1 MTMPQTLSLET
12 LPGLV
17 GAPLG
22 PSGWVEV
29 TQARINQFAEAT
41 GDHQWIHVDVEK
53 ARTGPFG
60 TTVAHGLLTL
70 SMIGVMGKDVFKFE
84 GFKMGVNYGY
94 EKVRFPTPVPVGSN
108 IRLRAQVVSFEPVGA
123 VYQTVIELTVEVE
136 GAAKPA
142 CVTQM
147 IFRHTP

>member
-1 MTMPQTLSLET
+1 MQTLSLDT

-17 GAPLG
+17 GKTLG
-22 PSGWVEV
+22 PSDWVRV
-29 TQARINQFAEAT
+29 TQDRINQFAEAT
-41 GDHQWIHVDVEK
+41 GDNQWIHVDVEK
-53 ARTGPFG
+53 AATGPFG
-60 TTVAHGLLTL
+60 KTVAHGLLTL

-94 EKVRFPTPVPVGSN
+94 EKIRFPTPVPVDSN
-108 IRLRAQVVSFEPVGA
+108 LRVRVQVVSFEPVGA
-123 VYQTVIELTVEVE
+123 VWQTVVEFTVEVE

-142 CVTQM
+142 CVAQM

>member
-1 MTMPQTLSLET
+1 MQSLSLDT

-17 GAPLG
+17 GKTLG
-22 PSGWVEV
+22 PSEWVRV
-29 TQARINQFAEAT
+29 TQDRINQFAEAT
-41 GDHQWIHVDVEK
+41 GDKQWIHVDVEK
-53 ARTGPFG
+53 AATGPFG
-60 TTVAHGLLTL
+60 KTVAHGLLTL

-94 EKVRFPTPVPVGSN
+94 EKIRFPTPVPVDSN
-108 IRLRAQVVSFEPVGA
+108 LRVRVQIVSFDLIGA
-123 VYQTVIELTVEVE
+123 VWQTVVEFTVEVE

-142 CVTQM
+142 CVAQM

>member
-1 MTMPQTLSLET
+1 MQILSLET

-17 GAPLG
+17 GKTLG
-22 PSGWVEV
+22 PSDWVTV
-29 TQARINQFAEAT
+29 TQERINQFAEAT
-41 GDHQWIHVDVEK
+41 GDHQWIHVDVDK

-60 TTVAHGLLTL
+60 KTIAHGLLTL
-70 SMIGVMGKDVFKFE
+70 SMIGVMGKEVFKFE

-94 EKVRFPTPVPVGSN
+94 EKVRFPTPVPVDSRVRMTAK
-108 IRLRAQVVSFEPVGA
+108 IVSFDKIGEIW
-123 VYQTVIELTVEVE
+123 QTIVELTVEAE